1 MPDVSELKRLYDEY
15 NNQEARTLT
24 IGGSKGFS
32 FKVKYRLNM
41 DEATALVHEVCNGVF
56 DPGVCEYRPEL
67 KDYCLRAA
75 VIRAYTDIELP
86 PYEESWNLVY
96 GTPIFA
102 LITGCYNHPTE
113 FRGREYEGEEVIDM
127 VQYEQILKSID
138 DCLNYE
144 ISWVKHRL
152 MYLDAVDSLMT
163 KM

>member
-67 KDYCLRAA
+67 KDYCLRGELELG
-75 VIRAYTDIELP
+75 VRNTYICTNNRLLQSSHGIQRERIR
-86 PYEESWNLVY
+86 
-96 GTPIFA
+96 G
-102 LITGCYNHPTE
+102 
-113 FRGREYEGEEVIDM
+113 
-127 VQYEQILKSID
+127 
-138 DCLNYE
+138 
-144 ISWVKHRL
+144 
-152 MYLDAVDSLMT
+152 
-163 KM
+163 